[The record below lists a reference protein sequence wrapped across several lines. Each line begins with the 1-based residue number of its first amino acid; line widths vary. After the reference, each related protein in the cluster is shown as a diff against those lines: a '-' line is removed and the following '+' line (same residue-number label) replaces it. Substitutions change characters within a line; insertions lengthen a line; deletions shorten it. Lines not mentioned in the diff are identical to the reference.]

1 MANKTNTSKKSKI
14 KFNKKT
20 FLFYFCRIFPSLILT
35 ALFLLPIGMKNLTLG
50 DFESTAELIRAYTYP
65 FCGYTG
71 PIFKYLSFSIYF
83 VPFAA
88 LFLLISL
95 FIKDNINKILYI
107 LVYVALTIYLYSS
120 AFSFMVYAN
129 TSRWFMLLPK
139 YIYVTFGLS
148 FLFHLAM
155 SIEGILA
162 LRQLNP
168 EFAEYKALQKEEK
181 KTINFSIKT
190 KVTLTIIGTLS
201 IILLVFMA
209 LILNIYKKSYTEA
222 VSSMGRAQAER
233 AANLYVEAQGLNEK
247 ISTSFTEQKILN
259 SFAST
264 PFVRIDM
271 ITPVKKIKG
280 SDGLYLERIYD
291 FLQNG
296 QIITPAPEDSNT
308 QDLKLIK
315 DDEELIIP
323 AFDEFS
329 YTTAVGKVSEIPADE
344 KMISAQEALNYV
356 RSYMDGSYINSPIRD
371 TERKTCKYMYP
382 VYFERKE
389 GRLLTGFT
397 IVTYYEELLMKSYFH
412 ARILVFSWS
421 VIFLYIAIIL
431 SLLLADFIANPLL
444 YLKTSVHKT
453 SNTLAQI
460 LDGNSKITAE
470 NLNYTDP
477 INSKDEIKEVS
488 NEVKNMIGIMKRIIP
503 YISFSTLQAADK
515 EQKKPSSSRELCFLF
530 TDIRGFTSL
539 CETKTPKEVVEI
551 LNQYLDI
558 ETEIILNN
566 GGDIDKFVGDEMM
579 AFFSGP
585 KKEINACKA
594 AMEIRTAMRAQQ
606 QMALSN
612 GEDYISMGI
621 GINTGRVIF
630 GSVGSKSRMD
640 FTSIGDT
647 VNLAARLEGANKAY
661 GSKAIITE
669 AVYEKLKDTFVCR
682 ELDFITV
689 KGKSEPVRIFE
700 ILQTKAMAS
709 DKLYDIKD
717 LFEKGLNFYR
727 KQDWDKA
734 LQMFHSCNEKYQDMP
749 SVVFIDRI
757 SHFKTNPPPKKWD
770 GVFVMN
776 IK

>member
-1 MANKTNTSKKSKI
+1 MANKTKSGKIQKNKI
-14 KFNKKT
+14 KLNKKK
-20 FLFYFCRIFPSLILT
+20 FLFYFCRIFPSIILAT
-35 ALFLLPIGMKNLTLG
+35 LFLLPMGMKDLPLG
-50 DFESTAELIRAYTYP
+50 DFEGTANLINAYTYP
-65 FCGYTG
+65 FCGYAG
-71 PIFKYLSFSIYF
+71 PIFKYLSFTIYL

-88 LFLLISL
+88 LFLLVSL

-107 LVYVALTIYLYSS
+107 ITYIALTIYLYSS
-120 AFSFMVYAN
+120 AFTFMIYAN
-129 TSRWFMLLPK
+129 TPRWFLLLPK
-139 YIYVTFGLS
+139 YIYVIFGLS

-162 LRQLNP
+162 LRKLNP

-181 KTINFSIKT
+181 QSIRFSIKT
-190 KVTLTIIGTLS
+190 KVTLTIIGTIS
-201 IILLVFMA
+201 VILLIFMA

-233 AANLYVEAQGLNEK
+233 AANLYVEAQGRNDK

-259 SFAST
+259 SYATT

-280 SDGLYLERIYD
+280 SDGLYLEKIYD

-296 QIITPAPEDSNT
+296 QLEENSSDQSIILRKA
-308 QDLKLIK
+308 
-315 DDEELIIP
+315 DEELTIP
-323 AFDEFS
+323 TFDEFS
-329 YTTAVGKVSEIPADE
+329 YTTATGKVSEIPSDE
-344 KMISAQEALNYV
+344 KMITAQDALTYI
-356 RSYMDGSYINSPIRD
+356 RSYMDGSYKDSPIRD

-412 ARILVFSWS
+412 ARILVYSWS
-421 VIFLYIAIIL
+421 IIFLYVAVIL

-453 SNTLAQI
+453 STTLAQI

-488 NEVKNMIGIMKRIIP
+488 NEVKNMVGIMKRIIP

-515 EQKKPSSSRELCFLF
+515 DQKKPTSSRELCFLF

-539 CETKTPKEVVEI
+539 CENKNPKEVVEI
-551 LNQYLDI
+551 LNHYLDI

-612 GEDYISMGI
+612 GDDYISMGI

-647 VNLAARLEGANKAY
+647 VNLAARLESANKAY

-689 KGKSEPVRIFE
+689 KGKTEPVRIFE

-717 LFEKGLNFYR
+717 LFEKGLNYYR

-734 LQMFHSCNEKYQDMP
+734 QQTFQICNEKYQDMP
-749 SVVFIDRI
+749 SIVFLDRI

-770 GVFVMN
+770 GVFVM
-776 IK
+776 KVK